1 MVTEPTRTTETSASI
16 LELFFTSNDTLVNQT
31 RVIPGI
37 SDHEAVFV
45 ETSLRPIK
53 KPTCPRRIFK
63 FQKADYDGFKQ
74 ELKDLTP
81 SFLEK
86 ANSLDINTLWF
97 EFKSTIHRLMEKY
110 IPTKTLRGKKKRKPW
125 ITKTIRA
132 LHRKR
137 NKLYKKQKATKK
149 RKDGDHYR
157 SMKAKVQR
165 AERQAYWQYVENLI
179 EVGDENCEQ
188 RPGKQKR
195 FWSYIK
201 ALRKDNSGVAPLK
214 ENGKMHADPLDKSNI
229 LNRQYESTFTREDE
243 TNIPQPE
250 GQPYPPMPDIEI
262 SREGV
267 LKLLKKI
274 NPNKASGP
282 DMIPARIL
290 KDLAEELAP
299 ILTEIF
305 RRTLVDGEVPVDWR
319 SANVTAIF
327 KKGDRFKASNYRPVS
342 LTSLCCKLQEHIIVS
357 STLKHLE
364 HHKILTDCQH
374 GFRARRS
381 CETQLVTLC
390 HEIAESLDKNK
401 QTDMIILDFSKA
413 FDRVPHQRLLIKLRH
428 YGIQGTTFK
437 WIQSFLSSRNQ
448 QVVVDGA
455 TSDKVPVISGVPQG
469 TVLGP
474 LLFLL
479 FINDL
484 PACVES
490 KTRLFADDCIVYRN
504 VKTLQDCQALQND
517 LYKLT
522 DWERKWGMLFHPDK
536 CNTLQVTRA
545 RNPLTFTYSLK
556 GQDLE
561 AVNTAKYLGVD
572 LSNNLS
578 WNSHIDRTTKKANSM
593 LGFLRRNL
601 RVNNSDTKAA
611 AYKTLVRPNLEYC
624 ASVWSPYTAAGKR
637 KIEMVQRRAARYA
650 TNRYHNTSSVTDM
663 LQELD
668 WESLESRRVKI
679 QLTLLFKVIQ
689 DLVDIPASTYLT
701 PASTRTRANHTKKLR
716 QISSKSDAY
725 KHSFFPRTI
734 PVWNSLPA
742 TVAEAPDLVSFK
754 QGLSTLTF

>member
-1 MVTEPTRTTETSASI
+1 MDQLQKFISRVPTQNGAHLWIGGDFNLADIDWNDECVQPYPNHGAQCQQLLKTSKDAFLSQMVTEPTRTTETSASI

-45 ETSLRPIK
+45 ESSLRPIK

-110 IPTKTLRGKKKRKPW
+110 IPTKTLRGKKKPKPW
-125 ITKTIRA
+125 ITKNIRA

-157 SMKAKVQR
+157 CMKAKVQR

-299 ILTEIF
+299 IL
-305 RRTLVDGEVPVDWR
+305 
-319 SANVTAIF
+319 
-327 KKGDRFKASNYRPVS
+327 
-342 LTSLCCKLQEHIIVS
+342 
-357 STLKHLE
+357 
-364 HHKILTDCQH
+364 
-374 GFRARRS
+374 
-381 CETQLVTLC
+381 
-390 HEIAESLDKNK
+390 
-401 QTDMIILDFSKA
+401 
-413 FDRVPHQRLLIKLRH
+413 
-428 YGIQGTTFK
+428 
-437 WIQSFLSSRNQ
+437 
-448 QVVVDGA
+448 
-455 TSDKVPVISGVPQG
+455 
-469 TVLGP
+469 
-474 LLFLL
+474 
-479 FINDL
+479 
-484 PACVES
+484 
-490 KTRLFADDCIVYRN
+490 
-504 VKTLQDCQALQND
+504 
-517 LYKLT
+517 YKLT

-624 ASVWSPYTAAGKR
+624 ASVWSPFTAAGKR

-663 LQELD
+663 LQDLD

-725 KHSFFPRTI
+725 KYSFFPRTI

>member
-1 MVTEPTRTTETSASI
+1 
-16 LELFFTSNDTLVNQT
+16 
-31 RVIPGI
+31 
-37 SDHEAVFV
+37 
-45 ETSLRPIK
+45 
-53 KPTCPRRIFK
+53 
-63 FQKADYDGFKQ
+63 
-74 ELKDLTP
+74 
-81 SFLEK
+81 
-86 ANSLDINTLWF
+86 
-97 EFKSTIHRLMEKY
+97 
-110 IPTKTLRGKKKRKPW
+110 
-125 ITKTIRA
+125 
-132 LHRKR
+132 
-137 NKLYKKQKATKK
+137 
-149 RKDGDHYR
+149 
-157 SMKAKVQR
+157 MKAKVQK

-179 EVGDENCEQ
+179 DVGDENSEQ

-201 ALRKDNSGVAPLK
+201 SLRKDNSGVAPLK

-229 LNRQYESTFTREDE
+229 LNRQYESTFTQEDE

-250 GQPYPPMPDIEI
+250 GCPYPPMPDIEI
-262 SREGV
+262 GRDGV

-299 ILTEIF
+299 FLTEIF
-305 RRTLVDGEVPVDWR
+305 QRSLADGEVPMDWR

-357 STLKHLE
+357 NTMKHLE

-390 HEIAESLDKNK
+390 HELADSLDKNK
-401 QTDMIILDFSKA
+401 QTDMVILDFSKA
-413 FDRVPHQRLLIKLRH
+413 FDRFPHQRLLIKLRH
-428 YGIQGTTFK
+428 YGIQGTTFQ

-455 TSDKVPVISGVPQG
+455 TSDKVPGISGVPQG

-490 KTRLFADDCIVYRN
+490 KTRLFADDCIIYRN
-504 VKTLQDCQALQND
+504 VKTIKDCQELQND
-517 LYKLT
+517 LFKLT
-522 DWERKWGMLFHPDK
+522 VWEQKWGMLFHPDK
-536 CNTLQVTRA
+536 CNSMQVTRS
-545 RNPLTFTYSLK
+545 RNPLMFKYSLK

-561 AVNTAKYLGVD
+561 AFNTAKYLGVD

-578 WNSHIDRTTKKANSM
+578 WNSHIDRTAKKANSM

-601 RVNNSDTKAA
+601 RINNSDTKTA
-611 AYKTLVRPNLEYC
+611 AYKTLVRPNLDYC
-624 ASVWSPYTAAGKR
+624 ASVWSPYTATGKQ

-663 LQELD
+663 LQDLD

-689 DLVDIPASTYLT
+689 DLENISAAAYLM

-716 QISSKSDAY
+716 QISSRSDAY
-725 KHSFFPRTI
+725 KFSFFPRTI

>member
-1 MVTEPTRTTETSASI
+1 
-16 LELFFTSNDTLVNQT
+16 
-31 RVIPGI
+31 
-37 SDHEAVFV
+37 
-45 ETSLRPIK
+45 
-53 KPTCPRRIFK
+53 
-63 FQKADYDGFKQ
+63 
-74 ELKDLTP
+74 
-81 SFLEK
+81 
-86 ANSLDINTLWF
+86 
-97 EFKSTIHRLMEKY
+97 
-110 IPTKTLRGKKKRKPW
+110 
-125 ITKTIRA
+125 
-132 LHRKR
+132 
-137 NKLYKKQKATKK
+137 
-149 RKDGDHYR
+149 
-157 SMKAKVQR
+157 
-165 AERQAYWQYVENLI
+165 
-179 EVGDENCEQ
+179 
-188 RPGKQKR
+188 
-195 FWSYIK
+195 
-201 ALRKDNSGVAPLK
+201 
-214 ENGKMHADPLDKSNI
+214 
-229 LNRQYESTFTREDE
+229 
-243 TNIPQPE
+243 
-250 GQPYPPMPDIEI
+250 
-262 SREGV
+262 
-267 LKLLKKI
+267 
-274 NPNKASGP
+274 
-282 DMIPARIL
+282 
-290 KDLAEELAP
+290 
-299 ILTEIF
+299 
-305 RRTLVDGEVPVDWR
+305 
-319 SANVTAIF
+319 
-327 KKGDRFKASNYRPVS
+327 
-342 LTSLCCKLQEHIIVS
+342 
-357 STLKHLE
+357 
-364 HHKILTDCQH
+364 
-374 GFRARRS
+374 
-381 CETQLVTLC
+381 
-390 HEIAESLDKNK
+390 
-401 QTDMIILDFSKA
+401 MIILDFSKA

-455 TSDKVPVISGVPQG
+455 TSDKVSVISGVPQG

-517 LYKLT
+517 LFKLT
-522 DWERKWGMLFHPDK
+522 DLERKWGMLFHSDDK

-545 RNPLTFTYSLK
+545 RNPLTSTY

-578 WNSHIDRTTKKANSM
+578 WNNHIDRTTKKAYSM

-601 RVNNSDTKAA
+601 RINNSDTKAA

-624 ASVWSPYTAAGKR
+624 ASVWSPYTAAVKR
-637 KIEMVQRRAARYA
+637 KVEMVQRRTARYA

-663 LQELD
+663 LQDLD

-689 DLVDIPASTYLT
+689 DLVDIPASAYLT
-701 PASTRTRANHTKKLR
+701 PASTRTRANHAKKLR